1 MKRPSRGFRR
11 CVLHSYLAECKELLF
26 PVAPSLMCRFPLLFC
41 SQTPS
46 TFSMAGGRRRRT
58 ALDVADAHRAA
69 CYATCFLVAP
79 GQPKGVRP
87 SVDGAQHDH
96 HGPDSLLPRAGG
108 PHRDVSARAGSRR

>member
-1 MKRPSRGFRR
+1 MKRPSRGLRR
-11 CVLHSYLAECKELLF
+11 CVLLVHSYLAECKELLF

-69 CYATCFLVAP
+69 LNLPPFLV
-79 GQPKGVRP
+79 
-87 SVDGAQHDH
+87 
-96 HGPDSLLPRAGG
+96 
-108 PHRDVSARAGSRR
+108 VSCRVWPTKRSPTECGRCPT